1 LAIVDG
7 DLDEEGDLVK
17 KQGVTPATPEPAVK
31 EAVQKDE
38 GLIVFFP
45 GIPGS
50 AKSALCK
57 ELLNAPGGF
66 GDDRPV
72 HTLMGDLVKGILEC
86 RFFLGQNCS
95 GLSICYAI
103 SCNIL
108 HTGQENIGQRLLMN
122 VVKNHNR
129 LCWLTKMPQMKMS
142 GDRLKIC
149 VGELGL
155 LQFQSLLILKEPIQ
169 IHIHLMPWLY
179 SCSVYF
185 NELTIRYTVASY
197 TQFNFNCIIQLSSQ
211 PYIFNKLS
219 FLHVQ

>member
-1 LAIVDG
+1 MVYFSVYVVCFDISFNLFSSDFYNIN
-7 DLDEEGDLVK
+7 
-17 KQGVTPATPEPAVK
+17 
-31 EAVQKDE
+31 
-38 GLIVFFP
+38 VFS

-142 GDRLKIC
+142 GDR
-149 VGELGL
+149 
-155 LQFQSLLILKEPIQ
+155 
-169 IHIHLMPWLY
+169 
-179 SCSVYF
+179 
-185 NELTIRYTVASY
+185 
-197 TQFNFNCIIQLSSQ
+197 
-211 PYIFNKLS
+211 
-219 FLHVQ
+219 